1 MSGLLVKEKSKV
13 RGGGVTLSGYGV
25 QEELLHLFRLPV
37 FAQPALTSA
46 HNAFI

>member
-13 RGGGVTLSGYGV
+13 RGGGTLSGYGV